1 MPLPKAPTKPATL
14 LQTTDDLIAKPNRNK
29 KSSGRG
35 LAPQEDAEP
44 GLMAGP
50 AARAPVLPPL
60 PQAPAPAARTPSFS
74 NPAADGASTGHDDP
88 SAGDAARITASH

>member
-60 PQAPAPAARTPSFS
+60 PQAPAPAPAARTPSFPIPPQTA
-74 NPAADGASTGHDDP
+74 PAPAMT
-88 SAGDAARITASH
+88 